1 MIMFANSKFRKLVK
15 KYQGWI
21 ERGIAYFPSPY
32 LKDEFLKEMNKK

>member
-1 MIMFANSKFRKLVK
+1 MSFDNSRFRKLVK

-32 LKDEFLKEMNKK
+32 LKDAFLKEMNKK